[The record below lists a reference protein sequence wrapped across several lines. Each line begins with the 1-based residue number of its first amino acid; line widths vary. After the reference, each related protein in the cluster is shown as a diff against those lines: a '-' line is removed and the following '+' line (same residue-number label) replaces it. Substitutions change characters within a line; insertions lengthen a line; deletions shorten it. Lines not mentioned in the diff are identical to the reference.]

1 MAFEITNQTNRESTF
16 RQNFTTEDFEI
27 NGYQSDTLQV
37 TLPYGTING
46 RQWIFDGIRMMYS
59 ETDFN
64 RCGEF
69 AWKGD
74 TEMITMHFNLKGNL
88 SLTGGESSK
97 TFRLSNNQHN
107 IFYGRAAEG
116 LMKVEE
122 LSMKMFLIQ
131 LSKTAFFRIAHHGND
146 ALKRFAD
153 AVAGE
158 KAAAFSD
165 ISLDMDFSIHNCI
178 QAVLN
183 SPFSDSLMRMY
194 LLSKSIEMLVLQAE
208 AHTKTWNKKET
219 ALKSDYDKERILF
232 ARDYLLSHLD
242 CPPTLPELSR
252 VAGINEFKLKRG
264 FKETFNVTAFQY
276 LADTRLDIARSE
288 LLEKKKTATEIAFEL
303 GYSSLQHFS
312 AAFKKKFGVSPAR
325 VK

>member
-1 MAFEITNQTNRESTF
+1 MAFEITNNTNREDSF
-16 RQNFTTEDFEI
+16 KQNFTTKDFEI
-27 NGYQSDTLQV
+27 NGYQSDILNV
-37 TLPYGTING
+37 TWPYGTINS

-64 RCGEF
+64 HCGEF

-74 TEMITMHFNLKGNL
+74 TEMISMHFNLKGKM
-88 SLTGGESSK
+88 SLTDRETK
-97 TFRLSNNQHN
+97 RTFQLCNNQHN

-116 LMKVEE
+116 VMKVEE
-122 LSMKMFLIQ
+122 LTMKMFLVQ
-131 LSKTAFFRIAHHGND
+131 LSKNAFFRIANNGSD

-153 AVAGE
+153 AVAKG

-165 ISLDMDFSIHNCI
+165 VNLNIDFSIHNCI
-178 QAVLN
+178 NTVLN

-208 AHTKTWNKKET
+208 AFDKSLNKKET
-219 ALKSDYDKERILF
+219 ALKTDYDKERILF
-232 ARDYLLSHLD
+232 ARDYLLKHLD
-242 CPPTLPELSR
+242 CPPTLTELSR
-252 VAGINEFKLKRG
+252 IAGINEFKLKRG

-276 LADTRLDIARSE
+276 LADARLGLAKDD
-288 LLEKKKTATEIAFEL
+288 LLEGKKTATEIAFEL

-312 AAFKKKFGVSPAR
+312 TAFKKKFGISPAQ